1 MKKLLNQLMLCA
13 TLVFMSMSMSSCLTT
28 MGLMLIWLDDDE
40 PQQQQQAP
48 VEKIQADNEGQ
59 RPAELYFVRP
69 LGSNHWR
76 RR

>member
-48 VEKIQADNEGQ
+48 VEKIYSDFKYEVTEMKRAS
-59 RPAELYFVRP
+59 RTAI
-69 LGSNHWR
+69 SSTS
-76 RR
+76 